1 MVLTKEELIAALQ
14 NEVRILVH
22 LAGKVDKSKVD
33 YRPTPKQRSILE
45 LLQYMTIMG
54 PNLVTFIKS
63 GTFDM
68 AVWSSADAAA
78 KQMDLDQTVAAIE
91 KQSDQYARLLSG
103 WTDADFRGEVDFFGA
118 KSSRGSHIVYLVVS
132 GHAAYRTQLFLYLKA
147 CGREELTTM
156 NLWGGADAPA

>member
-1 MVLTKEELIAALQ
+1 MVLTKEELIASLQ

-33 YRPTPKQRSILE
+33 YRPSPKQRSILE
-45 LLQYMTIMG
+45 LLRYMTIMG
-54 PNLVTFIKS
+54 PNLVAFIKA
-63 GTFDM
+63 GTFDG
-68 AVWSSADAAA
+68 AVWGAADAAA
-78 KQMDLDQTVAAIE
+78 KAMTFDQAVAALE
-91 KQSDQYARLLSG
+91 KQSGEYARLLSG

-118 KSSRGSHIVYLVVS
+118 KASRGSHLVFLVVS

-147 CGREELTTM
+147 CGRDELTTM